1 MARGYNNF
9 NPGNIRISGTRYLG
23 EVYPSKDPCF
33 KQFESMQY
41 GYRAM
46 FVLLHTYCTK
56 YGLKTLQAMIER
68 YAPPVEN
75 DTRSYVGFV
84 SMRTKIADISTV
96 DSLNGAQMISI
107 VAAMSRM
114 ENGVEPDMGDIR
126 SAWEMFFDEYSKK

>member
-1 MARGYNNF
+1 MARGYTNF
-9 NPGNIRISGTRYLG
+9 NPGNIRNSGVRYEG
-23 EVYPSKDPCF
+23 EVTPSKDPSF
-33 KQFESMQY
+33 KQFESMEY

-46 FVLLHTYCTK
+46 FVLLHTYRVK
-56 YGLKTLQAMIER
+56 YGLNTLQSMIER

-96 DSLNGAQMISI
+96 DTLNELQMVSI
-107 VAAMSRM
+107 VAAISRM

-126 SAWEMFFDEYSKK
+126 TAWAMFYDEYSRK